1 MGYGITT
8 GIWDLVFH
16 AQYPKPVRESLS
28 ATSADAWG
36 MDLSMSDSLNNL
48 QQDLAKSP
56 VLFQRR
62 ARTVSGINISGK
74 HVLGAFL
81 LALGLAGPLLW
92 AFVRYWLFGP

>member
-1 MGYGITT
+1 
-8 GIWDLVFH
+8 
-16 AQYPKPVRESLS
+16 
-28 ATSADAWG
+28 

-62 ARTVSGINISGK
+62 ARTVSAINISGK

-81 LALGLAGPLLW
+81 LALGLAVPLLL